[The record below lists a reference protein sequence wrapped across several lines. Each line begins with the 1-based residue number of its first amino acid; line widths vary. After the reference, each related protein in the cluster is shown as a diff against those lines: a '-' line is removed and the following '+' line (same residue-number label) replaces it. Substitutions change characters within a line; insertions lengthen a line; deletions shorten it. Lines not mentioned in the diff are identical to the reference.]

1 MRLVLFGQAA
11 SWNHTLERLQ
21 QYNAADSVVG
31 LSDVCL
37 GEYTDSDV
45 TYSLSELLEMYN
57 KGEIDG
63 VLQTEPE
70 NTYYTNILKQIGI
83 PDIYII
89 PENIKEN
96 ECIKR
101 YSDIGPVLNQ
111 IEFHLTDHCNLN
123 CRVCAHFSN
132 LVSSPVYADYEQFNK
147 DIHKLSEY
155 FSQIKTIYLLG
166 GEPLLNK
173 DIGSFIISA
182 RDAFPYACITVVTNG
197 ILLLSISDDLIQI
210 IKDNNVLISIS
221 DYECLDNNKIIT
233 FIKEHELNAELR
245 LEKESFAKHINIH
258 GDSDKKVI
266 FNQCMRRNCTFL
278 SRGMM
283 AACCTPFLNKYFNE
297 RYNEK
302 LPEMDKNDC
311 IDIYEPGL
319 DGWKI
324 KDRLIQPMESCRYCG
339 EDAAFK
345 WGISQEP
352 ILKSDWCL

>member
-1 MRLVLFGQAA
+1 MRLIAFGQAA
-11 SWNHTLERLQ
+11 SWNNTLEKLQ
-21 QYNAADSVVG
+21 KNNVAASIAG

-37 GEYTDSDV
+37 GDYASSDV
-45 TYSLSELLEMYN
+45 TYSLSELLEMYK

-83 PDIYII
+83 NDIYII
-89 PENIKEN
+89 PEDIVNYG
-96 ECIKR
+96 CIAR
-101 YSDIGPVLNQ
+101 YSEVGPVLNQ
-111 IEFHLTDHCNLN
+111 IEFHLADHCNLN
-123 CRVCAHFSN
+123 CRGCAHFSN
-132 LVSSPVYADYEQFNK
+132 LVTNPVYADYEQFNK

-173 DIGSFIISA
+173 DIGKFIISA

-197 ILLLSISDDLIQI
+197 ILLLSITDVLIQI
-210 IKDNNVLISIS
+210 IKDNGVLISIS
-221 DYECLDNNKIIT
+221 DYECLDNDKIIR
-233 FIKEHELNAELR
+233 FVKNHGLNAELR
-245 LEKESFAKHINIH
+245 LEKESFAKHININ
-258 GDSDKKVI
+258 GDSDEKVI
-266 FNQCMRRNCTFL
+266 FNQCMRKNCTFL
-278 SRGMM
+278 SKGML

-302 LPEMDKNDC
+302 LPEMNRNDC
-311 IDIYEPGL
+311 IDIYEPGI

-339 EDAAFK
+339 EDEAFK
-345 WGISQEP
+345 WGISKEP
-352 ILKSDWCL
+352 IKKSDWCL